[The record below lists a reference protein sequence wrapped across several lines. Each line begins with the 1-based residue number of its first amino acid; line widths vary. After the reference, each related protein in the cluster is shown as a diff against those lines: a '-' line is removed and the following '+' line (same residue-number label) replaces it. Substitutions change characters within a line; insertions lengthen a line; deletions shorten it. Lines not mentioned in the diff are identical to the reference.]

1 MQLVK
6 TRWRCQLCSM
16 RRDLVA
22 ASGVWYHG
30 GLAQPVISSA
40 SFRQKLTV
48 DNTARTRHNSDQQQS
63 TGTYLYAVSIYI
75 TSLTRSIRATASF
88 TADALQCHAV
98 SH

>member
-1 MQLVK
+1 
-6 TRWRCQLCSM
+6 M

-48 DNTARTRHNSDQQQS
+48 DTARTRHNSDQQQS

-75 TSLTRSIRATASF
+75 TSLTRSIRCTASF
-88 TADALQCHAV
+88 MADALRCHAL
-98 SH
+98 